1 MPDLEFQKFSTVQ
14 SNQQPNPAT
23 FATAATIAPVGRLTF
38 VTGTAA
44 TLATIT
50 PPVSGYH
57 ELVFI
62 FSVGAVLNI
71 TGNIL
76 NAATAVSNIPVLFF
90 YNPLTAKYTAMV

>member
-1 MPDLEFQKFSTVQ
+1 MPDIDFQQLSTVQ
-14 SNQQPNPAT
+14 NQNMPKPVT
-23 FATAATIAPVGRLTF
+23 VATAATIVPSTGLTF

-44 TLATIT
+44 TVATIT
-50 PPVSGYH
+50 PPVTGYH
-57 ELVFI
+57 MLVII

-76 NAATAVSNIPVLFF
+76 NAATAVSNVPTLFF

>member
-1 MPDLEFQKFSTVQ
+1 MADLDFQNYSTVQ
-14 SNQQPNPAT
+14 SNQQKNPAT
-23 FATAATIAPVGRLTF
+23 FATAATITPVGRLTF
-38 VTGTAA
+38 ITGTAA
-44 TLATIT
+44 TVATIV

-62 FSVGAVLNI
+62 FSVGANLNI

-76 NAATAVSNIPVLFF
+76 NAATAVSNVPVLFF